1 MRIESLP
8 AADPAAQTKPPV
20 EDVKLRKA
28 CKDFESLLV
37 QQMLS
42 KMRASIPKSDLFG
55 SKDKEEIFQSMLDE
69 EYAKELSESN
79 SLGSGRHALHTTGG
93 AEKALKSRRNVPRI
107 NSEITRLRKDAGYA
121 DQQYSD

>member
-1 MRIESLP
+1 MRIENLP
-8 AADPAAQTKPPV
+8 AADPAVQTKPPV
-20 EDVKLRKA
+20 EDVRLRKT
-28 CKDFESLLV
+28 CRDFESLLV

-79 SLGSGRHALHTTGG
+79 SLGLGDMLYTQLA
-93 AEKALKSRRNVPRI
+93 ALKKR
-107 NSEITRLRKDAGYA
+107 
-121 DQQYSD
+121 